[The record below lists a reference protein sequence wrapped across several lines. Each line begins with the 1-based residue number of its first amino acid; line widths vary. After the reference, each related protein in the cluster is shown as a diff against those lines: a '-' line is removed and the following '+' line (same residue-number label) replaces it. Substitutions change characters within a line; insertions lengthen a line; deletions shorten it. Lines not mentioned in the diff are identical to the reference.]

1 MVLVH
6 YSYGDFD
13 GAWQIKTMFYGF
25 VFTMIVI
32 SGYLSILF
40 QTDKP
45 LIRLSKIILPSLCI
59 LFVGQGLLK
68 SSLTDSVSVL
78 TSNGV
83 YKKTDMQKVT
93 DYLKIFPYDQY
104 LDQCMQNV
112 SNKNDNEKMQS
123 PINGL
128 RNTKNALFSFPQV
141 FGYYNPMYSRKD
153 YQESKN
159 KLESVFGRDIAEDF
173 LSTNESYNKEIM
185 NEYFLKAYNDL
196 SITQLILLR
205 DEENLRF
212 YLANNHRLNMDKA
225 LICSSK

>member
-1 MVLVH
+1 
-6 YSYGDFD
+6 
-13 GAWQIKTMFYGF
+13 MFYGF
-25 VFTMIVI
+25 VFTAIVV

-40 QTDKP
+40 KTDKP

-68 SSLTDSVSVL
+68 SSLNESVSIL

-112 SNKNDNEKMQS
+112 SNKNNNVKIQL
-123 PINGL
+123 PIDGL
-128 RNTKNALFSFPQV
+128 RNTNNALFSFPQI

-159 KLESVFGRDIAEDF
+159 KLESIFGRDITEDF
-173 LSTNESYNKEIM
+173 ISKNESYNKEVM
-185 NEYFLKAYNDL
+185 NEYFLKAFNSL
-196 SITQLILLR
+196 PIKQLILLR

-212 YLANNHRLNMDKA
+212 YIANSNRSNMEEG
-225 LICSSK
+225 LICSSKKYFLYDLSLIS